1 MRTLILSATV
11 GLGIALG
18 FLFGYPAQAQIY
30 VDTTDDELNTDG
42 DCSLREA
49 VQAANTNTPVD
60 NCVDNSGFY
69 DTIVLDALTYTLSIP
84 GFNEDDN
91 QTGDLDILEALT
103 IQGQGMWSTTIN
115 GGDLDR
121 ALHILVPPWEGV
133 TLQDLSIADGST
145 DTFFG
150 DGGGILVTSGYAS
163 LQNVSVYSNLAGNSG
178 GGIYVAPGASLELY
192 DCVIVENGAGG
203 SGGGIF
209 VANGAYVSIIQN
221 TTIRDNYA
229 NQNGGG
235 IFNVGTIQDISNT
248 TISFNRAE
256 VGNGGGIFN
265 GSSGSIG
272 GGGPAT
278 VLNTTI
284 SSNAAVFGGGIFNA
298 GQINDV
304 IHVTIAYNDAFQGGG
319 IRNVSGGSFSLIQSS
334 IIANSINGG
343 DCSNAG
349 SISSW
354 GYNILSDNTC
364 SDIFTNIGD
373 LLSTD
378 PMLGPL
384 QNNGG
389 PTDTHA
395 LLPGS
400 PAIDHVDEWACP
412 WPDTD
417 QRGFARPIDGDGDSI
432 LRCDSGAFEFEPL
445 TGADVSVVKSDD
457 PDPVGVGEDLTY
469 TIVVTNNGPDA
480 TSGDVIVSDTLPP
493 GVDFVSVETTQGSCN
508 FDPPDFIECNLG
520 FLDPGQTV
528 TITVTVRPT
537 EDIAGEIIWNCAQA
551 FIIEGNDPNLGNNES
566 CVTTQVQGIA
576 DLSVTKSDNPDP
588 VMAGSDL
595 TYTITVTNN
604 GPNTATTVT
613 LTDTLPTGV
622 TFISASPGC
631 IFSAPNTVI
640 CALGTL
646 DANDSVVVTITVRP
660 TTPGIITNTAEITAT
675 EDDPNPNNNQDT
687 EETEVQGIADLSV
700 VKTDQTDPVVV
711 SQDLSY
717 TLVVTNNGPSLA
729 TNVVLT
735 DTLPAGVIFVSAI
748 PSQGTCFHDAG
759 VVTCPLGA
767 LAAGAQATVTITI
780 QPTVNNIGTMLNIAS
795 VTSDATDPT
804 PNDNQDDEPT
814 QVLSGQGI
822 IRGFKWLD
830 LDGDGHKASYEPFLR
845 GITITVTGT
854 DVWGNPITLSA
865 VTDAQGRFVFV
876 NLPPGTYTVCEVRPD
891 VISYQTFPRTGPI
904 CPNSEFPGWS
914 IVLGDGE
921 IRDIAFGNVFDELYF
936 EPLMLAR
943 EVQAVPHREG
953 IEFRPQHAFF
963 VQELRVEIF
972 DLQGRL
978 VYRSP
983 WASESVL
990 WKLQNQQGQRVARGV
1005 YLYIVTVRALDG
1017 AMLRSQVQKLLVR

>member
-1 MRTLILSATV
+1 MRTLIIIAAMA

-18 FLFGYPAQAQIY
+18 LLFAHPAQAQIY

-69 DTIVLDALTYTLSIP
+69 NTIVLDALMYTLSIP

-91 QTGDLDILEALT
+91 QTGDLDIIESVTLVGAGPWQT
-103 IQGQGMWSTTIN
+103 IIYAA
-115 GGDLDR
+115 DIDR
-121 ALHILVPPWEGV
+121 ALHIRSGS
-133 TLQDLSIADGST
+133 TIIRDLTITDGST

-150 DGGGILVTSGYAS
+150 DGGCILVNGS
-163 LQNVSVYSNLAGNSG
+163 LSLENVVVYSCLAGNSG

-192 DCVIVENGAGG
+192 GCVIVENGAGG

-209 VANGAYVSIIQN
+209 VANRAYVGIIQN

-235 IFNVGTIQDISNT
+235 IFNVGTIWDIYNT

-272 GGGPAT
+272 GSGPAT

-284 SSNAAVFGGGIFNA
+284 SSNSAVFGGGIFNA
-298 GQINDV
+298 GQINNV
-304 IHVTIAYNDAFQGGG
+304 INVTIAYNNAFQGGG
-319 IRNVSGGSFSLIQSS
+319 IRNVSGGSFEGIQSS

-349 SISSW
+349 FISSW

-364 SDIFTNIGD
+364 SSAFTGPGD
-373 LLSTD
+373 LLGTD

-389 PTDTHA
+389 PTNTHA

-417 QRGFARPIDGDGDSI
+417 QRGFTRPIDGDGDSI

-445 TGADVSVVKSDD
+445 TGADVSITKSDD

-480 TSGDVIVSDTLPP
+480 TSSEVFVSDTLPP
-493 GVDFVSVETTQGSCN
+493 GVDFVSVETTQGWCD
-508 FDPPDFIECNLG
+508 FTPPDFIECNLG
-520 FLDPGQTV
+520 ILDPGQTV

-537 EDIAGEIIWNCAQA
+537 EAIGGEIIWNCAQA
-551 FIIEGNDPNLGNNES
+551 FIIEGNDPNPDNNES
-566 CVTTQVQGIA
+566 CVDTRVQGIA
-576 DLSVTKSDNPDP
+576 DLSVTKSDDPDP

-604 GPNTATTVT
+604 GPNAATIVT

-622 TFISASPGC
+622 TFVSASPGC

-646 DANDSVVVTITVRP
+646 SVNDSVDVTIVVRP
-660 TTPGIITNTAEITAT
+660 NTPGIITNTAEVTAI
-675 EDDPNPNNNQDT
+675 EEDPNLNDNQDT
-687 EETEVQGIADLSV
+687 EETEVQGVADLSV

-711 SQDLSY
+711 GQDLSY

-729 TNVVLT
+729 TNVVLA

-748 PSQGTCFHDAG
+748 PSQGTCSHTAG
-759 VVTCPLGA
+759 VVTCPLGT
-767 LAAGAQATVTITI
+767 LAVGTQVTVTITI
-780 QPTVNNIGTMLNIAS
+780 QPTVDNIGTIINVAS
-795 VTSDATDPT
+795 VTSDAIDPT
-804 PNDNQDDEPT
+804 PDDNQDDEPT

-830 LDGDGHKASYEPFLR
+830 IDGDGHKASYEPFLR

-854 DVWGNPITLSA
+854 DVWGNSVNLSA

-891 VISYQTFPRTGPI
+891 VISYQTFPRTGPM

-936 EPLMLAR
+936 EPLALSR
-943 EVQAVPHREG
+943 EIQAVPHREG

-978 VYRSP
+978 IYRSP

-1005 YLYIVTVRALDG
+1005 YLYIVTVRAPDG
-1017 AMLRSQVQKLLVR
+1017 AVIRSRVQKLLVK

>member
-1 MRTLILSATV
+1 MRTLILSAAV

-18 FLFGYPAQAQIY
+18 LLFAHPAQAQIY
-30 VDTTDDELNTDG
+30 VTTTDDELNADG

-49 VQAANTNTPVD
+49 VQAANTNAPVD
-60 NCVDNSGFY
+60 NCIDNSGSY
-69 DTIVLDALTYTLSIP
+69 DTIVLDALTYTLNIP

-91 QTGDLDILEALT
+91 QSGDLDILEALT

-115 GGDLDR
+115 GGDIDR
-121 ALHILVPPWEGV
+121 VLHILTWEWV
-133 TLQDLSIADGST
+133 TLQDVTIADGST

-192 DCVIVENGAGG
+192 GCVIVENGAGG

-209 VANGAYVSIIQN
+209 VANWAYVGIIQN

-235 IFNVGTIQDISNT
+235 IFNVGTIWDIYNT

-284 SSNAAVFGGGIFNA
+284 SSNSAVFGGGIFNA

-304 IHVTIAYNDAFQGGG
+304 INVTIAYNNAFQGGG
-319 IRNVSGGSFSLIQSS
+319 IRNVSSGSFWGIQSS

-354 GYNILSDNTC
+354 GYNVLSDNTC
-364 SDIFTNIGD
+364 SDVFTSSGD
-373 LLSTD
+373 LVSTD

-389 PTDTHA
+389 PTNTHA

-400 PAIDHVDEWACP
+400 PAIDHVAEWACP

-417 QRGFARPIDGDGDSI
+417 QRGVARPIDGDGDSI
-432 LRCDSGAFEFEPL
+432 SRCDSGAFEFEPL
-445 TGADVSVVKSDD
+445 TGADVSITKSDD
-457 PDPVGVGEDLTY
+457 PDPVRVGEDLTY

-480 TSGDVIVSDTLPP
+480 TSSEVFVSDTLPP
-493 GVDFVSVETTQGSCN
+493 GVDFISVETTQGWCD
-508 FDPPDFIECNLG
+508 FTPPDSIECTLDT
-520 FLDPGQTV
+520 LDPGQTV
-528 TITVTVRPT
+528 TITVVVQPT
-537 EDIAGEIIWNCAQA
+537 DSVAGEIIWNCAQA
-551 FIIEGNDPNLGNNES
+551 FIIEGNDPNPDNNES
-566 CVTTQVQGIA
+566 CADTRVQGIA
-576 DLSVTKSDNPDP
+576 ELSVIKSDDSDP

-595 TYTITVTNN
+595 TYTITVTNA

-631 IFSAPNTVI
+631 SFSAPNTVI

-646 DANDSVVVTITVRP
+646 NVNDSVNVTITVRSN
-660 TTPGIITNTAEITAT
+660 TPGVITNTAEVTAA
-675 EDDPNPNNNQDT
+675 EDDPDPSNNQAT

-700 VKTDQTDPVVV
+700 AKTDQTDPVVV
-711 SQDLSY
+711 GQDLSY

-735 DTLPAGVIFVSAI
+735 DTLPSGVIFVSAI
-748 PSQGTCFHDAG
+748 PSQGTCTHNAG
-759 VVTCPLGA
+759 VVTCPLGT
-767 LAAGAQATVTITI
+767 LAVGTQATVTITI
-780 QPTVNNIGTMLNIAS
+780 QPTVNNIGTILNVAT
-795 VTSDATDPT
+795 VMSDATDPT

-845 GITITVTGT
+845 GITITVAGT
-854 DVWGNPITLSA
+854 DVWGNSVNLSA

-936 EPLMLAR
+936 EPLVLSR
-943 EVQAVPHREG
+943 EIQAVPHREG

-990 WKLQNQQGQRVARGV
+990 WQLQNQQGQRVARGV
-1005 YLYIVTVRALDG
+1005 YLYIVTVRTPDG
-1017 AMLRSQVQKLLVR
+1017 AVIRSRVQKLFVK

>member
-1 MRTLILSATV
+1 MRTLTIIAALA

-49 VQAANTNTPVD
+49 VQAANTNAPVD

-69 DTIVLDALTYTLSIP
+69 STIVLDALTYTLSIP

-91 QTGDLDILEALT
+91 QTGDLDIIEDVT
-103 IQGQGMWSTTIN
+103 IQGAGPWQTIIYAA
-115 GGDLDR
+115 DIDR
-121 ALHILVPPWEGV
+121 ALHIRSGSTILR
-133 TLQDLSIADGST
+133 DLTITDGST

-150 DGGGILVTSGYAS
+150 DGGCILVNGALS
-163 LQNVSVYSNLAGNSG
+163 LESVVVYSCLAGNSG
-178 GGIYVAPGASLELY
+178 GGIYVAPGAQLY
-192 DCVIVENGAGG
+192 IDSSEIVENGAGG

-209 VANGAYVSIIQN
+209 VANWAYVGIIQN

-235 IFNVGTIQDISNT
+235 IFNVGTIQNIYNT

-272 GGGPAT
+272 GGSPDT

-284 SSNAAVFGGGIFNA
+284 SSNSAVFGGGIFNA
-298 GQINDV
+298 GQISDV
-304 IHVTIAYNDAFQGGG
+304 IHVTIAYNNAFQGGG
-319 IRNVSGGSFSLIQSS
+319 IRNVGSGSFWGIQSS

-364 SDIFTNIGD
+364 SDIFTNTGD

-400 PAIDHVDEWACP
+400 PAIDHVDEWVCP

-432 LRCDSGAFEFEPL
+432 NRCDSGAFEFEPL
-445 TGADVSVVKSDD
+445 TGADVSVVKSDN

-480 TSGDVIVSDTLPP
+480 TSSDVLISDTLPP
-493 GVDFVSVETTQGSCN
+493 GVDFISVETTQGSCD
-508 FDPPDFIECNLG
+508 FDPPNFIECNLG
-520 FLDPGQTV
+520 ILDPGQTV

-551 FIIEGNDPNLGNNES
+551 FMIDGNDPNLDNNES
-566 CVTTQVQGIA
+566 CVDTRVQGLA
-576 DLSVTKSDNPDP
+576 DLIVIKSDNPDP
-588 VMAGSDL
+588 VMAGSEL
-595 TYTITVTNN
+595 TYTITVTNA
-604 GPNTATTVT
+604 GPNIATTVK

-631 IFSAPNTVI
+631 SFAPPNTVI
-640 CALGTL
+640 CALGIL
-646 DANDSVVVTITVRP
+646 NVGDFVNVTITVQP
-660 TTPGIITNTAEITAT
+660 TTPGVITNTAEVTAA
-675 EDDPNPNNNQDT
+675 EDDPDTTNNQAT
-687 EETEVQGIADLSV
+687 EETEVQGVADLSV

-711 SQDLSY
+711 GQDLSY

-748 PSQGTCFHDAG
+748 PSQGACFHSAG
-759 VVTCPLGA
+759 VVTCNLGN
-767 LAAGAQATVTITI
+767 LAAGAQATVTITT
-780 QPTVNNIGTMLNIAS
+780 QPTVNNIGTILNVAT
-795 VTSDATDPT
+795 VTSDAMDPT
-804 PNDNQDDEPT
+804 PSNNQDDEPT

-854 DVWGNPITLSA
+854 DVWGNPVNLSA

-876 NLPPGTYTVCEVRPD
+876 NLPPGTYIVCEVRPD

-921 IRDIAFGNVFDELYF
+921 IREIAFGNVFDELYF
-936 EPLMLAR
+936 EPLALSR
-943 EVQAVPHREG
+943 EIQAVPHREG

-972 DLQGRL
+972 NLQGRL

-990 WKLQNQQGQRVARGV
+990 WRLQNQQGQRVARGV
-1005 YLYIVTVRALDG
+1005 YLYIVTVRAPDG
-1017 AMLRSQVQKLLVR
+1017 AVIRSRVQKLLVK

>member
-1 MRTLILSATV
+1 MRTLILSVAV

-18 FLFGYPAQAQIY
+18 LLFAYPAQADIY

-49 VQAANTNTPVD
+49 IQAANTNAPVD
-60 NCVDNSGFY
+60 NCIDNSGFY
-69 DTIVLDALTYTLSIP
+69 SIIILDALTYTLSIP

-91 QTGDLDILEALT
+91 QSGDLDIIESVIIRGTGPWQT
-103 IQGQGMWSTTIN
+103 IIN
-115 GGDLDR
+115 AADVDR
-121 ALHILVPPWEGV
+121 ALHI
-133 TLQDLSIADGST
+133 QDGSTVIENLTITDGST

-150 DGGGILVTSGYAS
+150 DGGCILVNGQLS
-163 LQNVSVYSNLAGNSG
+163 LSNAVIYSCLAGNSG
-178 GGIYVAPGASLELY
+178 GGIYVAPGAQLY
-192 DCVIVENGAGG
+192 IDSSEIVENGAGG

-209 VANGAYVSIIQN
+209 VANGAYVGIIQN

-235 IFNVGTIQDISNT
+235 IFNVGTIWDIYNT
-248 TISFNRAE
+248 TISSNRAE

-265 GSSGSIG
+265 GSSGLIG
-272 GGGPAT
+272 GAPAT
-278 VLNTTI
+278 VLNITI
-284 SSNAAVFGGGIFNA
+284 SGNSAVFGGGIFNA
-298 GQINDV
+298 GEINDV
-304 IHVTIAYNDAFQGGG
+304 IHVTIAYNNAFQGGG
-319 IRNVSGGSFSLIQSS
+319 IRNVNGGSFSRIQSS

-349 SISSW
+349 YIASW

-364 SDIFTNIGD
+364 SNVFTNTED

-389 PTDTHA
+389 PTNTHA

-400 PAIDHVDEWACP
+400 PAIDHVDEGVCP

-417 QRGFARPIDGDGDSI
+417 QRGFTRPIDGDGDSI
-432 LRCDSGAFEFEPL
+432 SLCDSGAFEFEPL
-445 TGADVSVVKSDD
+445 SGADVSVVKSDN

-469 TIVVTNNGPDA
+469 TIVVTNNGPEA
-480 TSGDVIVSDTLPP
+480 TSSGVYVSDTLPP
-493 GVDFVSVETTQGSCN
+493 GVDFVSVETTQGSCI
-508 FDPPDFIECNLG
+508 FDPPFIECDLG
-520 FLDPGQTV
+520 FLDSGQTV
-528 TITVTVRPT
+528 TITVVVRPT
-537 EDIAGEIIWNCAQA
+537 DSVAGQIILNCAQA
-551 FIIEGNDPNLGNNES
+551 YMIDGNDPNLDNNES
-566 CVTTQVQGIA
+566 CVDTRIQGLA
-576 DLSVTKSDNPDP
+576 DLIVIKSDNPDP

-595 TYTITVTNN
+595 TYTITVTNA
-604 GPNTATTVT
+604 GPNDATAVT

-631 IFSAPNTVI
+631 SFFAPNTVI

-646 DANDSVVVTITVRP
+646 NVSDFVNVTITVRP
-660 TTPGIITNTAEITAT
+660 NAPGVITNTAEVTAA
-675 EDDPNPNNNQDT
+675 EDDPDTTNNQAT
-687 EETEVQGIADLSV
+687 EETEVQGVADLSV

-711 SQDLSY
+711 GQDLSY
-717 TLVVTNNGPSLA
+717 TLVVTNNGPSPA

-748 PSQGTCFHDAG
+748 PSQGTCTHNSG
-759 VVTCPLGA
+759 VVTCSLGT
-767 LAAGAQATVTITI
+767 LAVGAQATVTITI
-780 QPTVNNIGTMLNIAS
+780 QPTVNNIGTIVNVAT

-804 PNDNQDDEPT
+804 PDNDQDDEPT

-854 DVWGNPITLSA
+854 DVWGNPVNLSA

-891 VISYQTFPRTGPI
+891 VISYQTFPRTGPT

-921 IRDIAFGNVFDELYF
+921 IRDIAFGNVFDELSF

-953 IEFRPQHAFF
+953 IEFRPQHAFL

-990 WKLQNQQGQRVARGV
+990 WRLQNQQGQRVARGV
-1005 YLYIVTVRALDG
+1005 YLYLVTVRAPDNTV
-1017 AMLRSQVQKLLVR
+1017 LRSRVQKLLVK